1 MGKEADR
8 DRSIM
13 REVLKLHKKIDYL
26 TDQVMDRLDKMTEK
40 EDEAQKDFP
49 FAPKPEGIKSIR
61 IKGEDNE

>member
-26 TDQVMDRLDKMTEK
+26 TDKVMDRLDKLTGE
-40 EDEAQKDFP
+40 EAQQDFP

-61 IKGEDNE
+61 IKGKDNE